1 MSEERLPTID
11 DVREFF
17 KKDRFATENGAV
29 IDEIGD
35 NYAVCSIELCERH
48 LNAMGSL
55 MGAVPFTLSDFAFA
69 VAANWK
75 KPSTVSIT
83 SNISLMGTPKGK
95 KIIAVASC
103 VKDGRSTCTY
113 LVTVKDE
120 LENLISQTTITGYK
134 LSK

>member
-1 MSEERLPTID
+1 MSEERIPTIEE
-11 DVREFF
+11 VREFF
-17 KKDRFATENGAV
+17 KKDRYATENGAV

-35 NYAVCSIELCERH
+35 NYAVCSIELRERH
-48 LNAMGSL
+48 LNALDSL

-75 KPSTVSIT
+75 KPQAVSIT
-83 SNISLMGTPKGK
+83 SSISFIGTPKGK
-95 KIIAVASC
+95 KIIATASC

-120 LENLISQTTITGYK
+120 LDNLITQTTITGYK
-134 LSK
+134 LSR

>member
-1 MSEERLPTID
+1 MSQEKVPTID
-11 DVREFF
+11 EEREFY
-17 KKDRFATENGAV
+17 KNDRFATENGAV

-35 NYAVCSIELCERH
+35 NYSVCSLEITERH
-48 LNAMGSL
+48 LNAMNSL

-75 KPSTVSIT
+75 KPTTVSIT

-95 KIIAVASC
+95 KIIATASC

-120 LENLISQTTITGYK
+120 LDTLISQTTITGYK
-134 LSK
+134 LTC

>member
-1 MSEERLPTID
+1 MSEERIPTIEE
-11 DVREFF
+11 VREFF
-17 KKDRFATENGAV
+17 KKDRYATENGAV

-35 NYAVCSIELCERH
+35 NYAVCSIELCEIH

-75 KPSTVSIT
+75 KPQAVSIT
-83 SNISLMGTPKGK
+83 SSISFIGTPKGK
-95 KIIAVASC
+95 RIIATANC

-120 LENLISQTTITGYK
+120 LDNLITQTTITGYK
-134 LSK
+134 LSR

>member
-1 MSEERLPTID
+1 MSEERIPTIEE
-11 DVREFF
+11 VREFF
-17 KKDRFATENGAV
+17 KKDRYATENGAV

-75 KPSTVSIT
+75 KPQAVSIT
-83 SNISLMGTPKGK
+83 SSISFIGTPKGK
-95 KIIAVASC
+95 KIIATASC

-120 LENLISQTTITGYK
+120 LDNLITQTTITGYK
-134 LSK
+134 LSR

>member
-1 MSEERLPTID
+1 MSEERIPTIEE
-11 DVREFF
+11 VRDFF
-17 KKDRFATENGAV
+17 KKDRYATENGAV

-48 LNAMGSL
+48 LNALGSL

-75 KPSTVSIT
+75 KPQAVSIT
-83 SNISLMGTPKGK
+83 SSISFIGTPKGK
-95 KIIAVASC
+95 KIIATANC

-120 LENLISQTTITGYK
+120 LDNLITQTTITGYK
-134 LSK
+134 LSR

>member
-1 MSEERLPTID
+1 MSREKVPTID
-11 DVREFF
+11 EVREFF
-17 KKDRFATENGAV
+17 KNDRFATENGAV

-35 NYAVCSIELCERH
+35 NYSVCSLEITEKH
-48 LNAMGSL
+48 LNAMNSL
-55 MGAVPFTLSDFAFA
+55 MGAVPFTLSDFAIA

-95 KIIAVASC
+95 KIIATASC

-120 LENLISQTTITGYK
+120 LDTLISQTTITGYK
-134 LSK
+134 LTR